1 MLLVGGLLLFGLF
14 AGVVDTSAPKD
25 PILDR
30 RALRGAVGIVDWG
43 GELVVISGVAWYS
56 LLIDRENGA

>member
-14 AGVVDTSAPKD
+14 AGVADTSAPKD

-30 RALRGAVGIVDWG
+30 LALRGAVGIVDWG
-43 GELVVISGVAWYS
+43 GELVVISGVAWCS